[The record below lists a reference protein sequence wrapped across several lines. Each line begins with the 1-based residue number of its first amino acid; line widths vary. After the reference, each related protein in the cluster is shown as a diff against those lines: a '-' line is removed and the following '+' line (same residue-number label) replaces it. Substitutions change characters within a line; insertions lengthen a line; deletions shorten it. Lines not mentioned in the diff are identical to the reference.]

1 MRINAETQ
9 MAVHTHTHTHTSN
22 LIKNKINNKN
32 GRGIMPVSDT
42 G

>member
-9 MAVHTHTHTHTSN
+9 MAVHTHTHTSN